1 MQVDWESW
9 ENTDSDGRDEH
20 QECEIEI
27 STVGR
32 AERGEAR
39 EEWTAGGT
47 DEEGQDRGVRQGEYI
62 IMLVRGDKER
72 GEKMRSDGLENGH
85 LLALTVWY
93 NTIWLVMIGGREE
106 KHAHVA
112 LLYLEKIENS
122 VWRKLSK
129 ESSAMHTQHL
139 KEVTPDWNSLQ
150 CCQWGVCRYKT
161 TEQTTCNE
169 WQERSVLSFTFIL
182 RPISAE
188 MKEQSRGL
196 RTPRFL
202 FDVPLTCR
210 VAPLRIRF

>member
-1 MQVDWESW
+1 MFQHTIPCLRAQGIHCVSIVTLHEKTVCREFSLAMQVWKCEELFRGLAVQVDWESW

-150 CCQWGVCRYKT
+150 CCQWGVCRHKT
-161 TEQTTCNE
+161 TEQTH
-169 WQERSVLSFTFIL
+169 L
-182 RPISAE
+182 
-188 MKEQSRGL
+188 
-196 RTPRFL
+196 
-202 FDVPLTCR
+202 
-210 VAPLRIRF
+210 